1 VTREISVTEGEL
13 RLIRLLASRGGRAEV
28 DKIPMEKSSALA
40 LASLLE
46 DKGLV
51 LVERRAKRV
60 LRLTDRGKDAVSKG
74 LPEERLLDLLRA
86 SGGSAPLA
94 RVRESGL
101 FADKAELD
109 AALGEAR
116 RAGWIS
122 FKKLDGETVVELVSA
137 PERSPLGEA
146 LRSIAAGVGEVP
158 AEIASRLRSRGLVEE
173 DEVAEFTLALTP
185 LGLEVAHGNV
195 PVVMEVAKLNRGLIE
210 SGTWRSVRLKAYD
223 VTLPPP
229 TVYPGKSHPYVQFLE
244 EVREILIGM
253 GFEEVKSP
261 IVEAEFWNFDVLFQA
276 QDHPAREVHDSYTLA
291 YPATAPV
298 PPDPELV
305 ERVRRTHED
314 GWVTGSRGWGYRW
327 SFETAMRLMLRSQ
340 TTSASAR
347 TLASRKDLPLK
358 IFVIDRVFRPE
369 ALDRTHSMEF
379 HQCEGVVLAEGLNVR
394 HLLGYLKEFANKLG
408 FEEVAFRPAYFPF
421 TEPSVE
427 AYVKHSEM
435 GWIEIAGSGL
445 FRPEVMIPLG
455 YDYPRVQ
462 ALAWGIGIGRLAMV
476 RLGLDDIRDLHSQ
489 DLQFLREFPARW

>member
-1 VTREISVTEGEL
+1 MVSEVSLTEGEL
-13 RLIRLLASRGGRAEV
+13 RLLRLLADLGGESDV
-28 DKIPMEKSSALA
+28 DRLPMDRSAALA
-40 LASLLE
+40 LASLLS

-51 LVERRAKRV
+51 RVERSVKKV
-60 LRLTDRGKDAVSKG
+60 LRLTDRGREALDRG
-74 LPEERLLDLLRA
+74 LPEERLLSLLRS
-86 SGGSAPLA
+86 SGGSVPLRA
-94 RVRESGL
+94 VRESSL
-101 FADKAELD
+101 FADRAELD

-122 FKKLDGETVVELVSA
+122 FQKVDGETVVGLSNA
-137 PERSPLGEA
+137 PEEVPLARA
-146 LRSIAAGVGEVP
+146 LRAAAAGEQVP
-158 AEIASRLRSRGLVEE
+158 EDMIRRLRSRGLVREE
-173 DEVAEFTLALTP
+173 ELAQFTVSLTDEGLRVARGE
-185 LGLEVAHGNV
+185 V
-195 PVVMEVAKLNRGLIE
+195 PVAIEVAKLTRELIE
-210 SGTWRSVRLKAYD
+210 TGSWRNVRLKSYD

-261 IVEAEFWNFDVLFQA
+261 IVEMEFWNFDVLFQA
-276 QDHPAREVHDSYTLA
+276 QDHPAREVHDSYSLA
-291 YPATAPV
+291 YPSRAPRT
-298 PPDPELV
+298 PDDSLV
-305 ERVRRTHED
+305 DRVRRTHED
-314 GWVTGSRGWGYRW
+314 GWRTGSTGWRYRW
-327 SFETAMRLMLRSQ
+327 SFDTAMRLMLRSQ

-347 TLASRKDLPLK
+347 TLASRRELPLK

-379 HQCEGVVLAEGLNVR
+379 HQCEGVVLAEGLTVR
-394 HLLGYLKEFANKLG
+394 HLLGYLREFANKLG

-427 AYVKHSEM
+427 AYVKHPEL

-445 FRPEVMIPLG
+445 FRPEVLIPLG
-455 YDYPRVQ
+455 YDYPKVQ

-476 RLGLDDIRDLHSQ
+476 RLGIEDIRDLHSQ

>member
-1 VTREISVTEGEL
+1 VTREVSVTEGEL
-13 RLIRLLASRGGRAEV
+13 RRIRLLASRGGRADV
-28 DKIPMEKSSALA
+28 DKIPMERSSALA
-40 LASLLE
+40 LASLLA

-51 LVERRAKRV
+51 LVERRTRKV
-60 LRLTDRGKDAVSKG
+60 LRLTERGKDAVNRG
-74 LPEERLLDLLRA
+74 LPEERLLDLLRT
-86 SGGSAPLA
+86 SGGSIPLS
-94 RVRESGL
+94 RVRESDL
-101 FADKAELD
+101 FSDKAELD

-122 FKKLDGETVVELVSA
+122 FRKSDGETIVELVSA

-146 LRSIAAGVGEVP
+146 LRSVASGVQEIP
-158 AEIASRLRSRGLVEE
+158 AEAASRLRARGLVEE
-173 DEVAEFTLALTP
+173 DEIAEFTLALTP
-185 LGLEVAHGNV
+185 LGVEVAHGRV
-195 PVVMEVAKLNRGLIE
+195 PVVMEVAKLNRELIE
-210 SGTWRSVRLKAYD
+210 SGAWRKVRLKAYD

-276 QDHPAREVHDSYTLA
+276 QDHPAREVHDSYALA

-298 PPDPELV
+298 PPDPDLV

-314 GWVTGSRGWGYRW
+314 GWITGSKGWGYKW

-369 ALDRTHSMEF
+369 ALDKTHSMEF

-427 AYVKHSEM
+427 AYVKHPEI

-455 YDYPRVQ
+455 YDYPKVQ